1 MAGLAKKSKT
11 MLLKNKNAV
20 ITGCNRGIGKSILEG
35 FAVNGANIFAC
46 VRKESDEFSELINE
60 ITRKFGVDIY
70 PIYFD
75 SGNIDEMK
83 IAIKHIRSRKIPIDI
98 LVNNAGITYNALFQ
112 MSTMDNIKE
121 VFDINFVSPFIFTQY
136 ISKLMV
142 RKKSGSII
150 NISSTAGID
159 GNSGRSVYGAS
170 KAAVICM
177 TKAIAAELGEHGIR
191 ANSIAPGMTDT
202 DMLSSMKD
210 DLIQKSLQTNDI
222 NRVGNPSEIADA
234 AVFLASDLSSYIT
247 GQVIRV
253 DGGM

>member
-1 MAGLAKKSKT
+1 
-11 MLLKNKNAV
+11 MLLENKTAI
-20 ITGCNRGIGKSILEG
+20 ITGCNRGIGRAILEA
-35 FAVNGANIFAC
+35 FAANGATIFAC
-46 VRKESDEFSELINE
+46 TRKESAEFTGLISELSEKYSVTI
-60 ITRKFGVDIY
+60 IPV
-70 PIYFD
+70 YFD
-75 SGNIDEMK
+75 ISNIDE
-83 IAIKHIRSRKIPIDI
+83 IRAAVKLIQSAKRPIDA

-112 MSTMDNIKE
+112 MSTMDKLKE
-121 VFDINFVSPFIFTQY
+121 VFDINFFSQFILTQY

-142 RKKSGSII
+142 RQKSGSII

-177 TKAIAAELGEHGIR
+177 TKAISAELGEFGIR

-202 DMLSSMKD
+202 DMLSSMNET
-210 DLIQKSLQTNDI
+210 LIQESLQNSDI
-222 NRVGNPSEIADA
+222 KRLAKPSEIADT

>member
-1 MAGLAKKSKT
+1 
-11 MLLKNKNAV
+11 MLLKSKNAV
-20 ITGCNRGIGKSILEG
+20 ITGCNRGIGRAILEG
-35 FAVNGANIFAC
+35 FASNGSNIFAC
-46 VRKESDEFSELINE
+46 ARRESIEFSKLIHQLSE
-60 ITRKFGVDIY
+60 KYSVDIF

-75 SGNIDEMK
+75 VRNIDE
-83 IAIKHIRSRKIPIDI
+83 IKSAVKLIQSTKKPVDA

-112 MSTMDNIKE
+112 MSTMDKLKE
-121 VFDINFVSPFIFTQY
+121 VFDVNFVSQFILTQY

-142 RKKSGSII
+142 RQKSGSII
-150 NISSTAGID
+150 NIASTAGID

-177 TKAIAAELGEHGIR
+177 TKAISAELGEFGIR
-191 ANSIAPGMTDT
+191 ANTIAPGMTNT
-202 DMLSSMKD
+202 DMLSSMSETII
-210 DLIQKSLQTNDI
+210 LESLQTIDI
-222 NRVGNPSEIADA
+222 KRVGKPEEIADT